1 MANEHLLS
9 DKRQLMILA
18 MADCSMNTSAVARE
32 LCMSRTAVIDNLAQI
47 KKITGKD
54 PMKFFELYD
63 LVLLVKAERL
73 RAALEGV
80 NNG

>member
-18 MADCSMNTSAVARE
+18 MADSSMNTSAVARE